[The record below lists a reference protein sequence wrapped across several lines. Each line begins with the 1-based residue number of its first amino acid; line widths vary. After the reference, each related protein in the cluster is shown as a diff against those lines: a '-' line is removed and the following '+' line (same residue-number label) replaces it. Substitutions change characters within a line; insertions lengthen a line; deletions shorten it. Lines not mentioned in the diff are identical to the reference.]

1 MDKDD
6 ELLTNFGFGF
16 GFFFLYINISYYY
29 YLGVRVDAVFISSYG
44 LFFSS
49 FFSSL
54 SVCICYPPP
63 PLFASLLSFSM

>member
-16 GFFFLYINISYYY
+16 GVFFYINISYYY

-49 FFSSL
+49 FL
-54 SVCICYPPP
+54 ICLYLLP